1 MVLFKHSTS
10 FKLQSWHSNTAFDQ
24 LFLPVLNNS
33 RPWHNLIW
41 NFLTKT
47 WSYLTIDNWV
57 KLTHIFEHY
66 SLIYVRLLDLHIK
79 LVHVLQASIALSF
92 ILHVE
97 SHFKLPMLIKWLR
110 LLYVPSTSHQL
121 KFWYYLEIHLYGNNG
136 HLNV

>member
-1 MVLFKHSTS
+1 MVLFKHSNWV
-10 FKLQSWHSNTAFDQ
+10 KLQNWHSNTAFDQ
-24 LFLPVLNNS
+24 LFPPVLNDS

-66 SLIYVRLLDLHIK
+66 SLIYVRFLDLHIK
-79 LVHVLQASIALSF
+79 LVHVLQASVALSF

-97 SHFKLPMLIKWLR
+97 SHFKLLMLIKWQR

-121 KFWYYLEIHLYGNNG
+121 KFWYSLESHFYGNNG